1 MDRGTHLA
9 FYAHPDATEVQEEAR
24 AFLELSRR

>member
-9 FYAHPDATEVQEEAR
+9 FYAHPDAADVQEQAR
-24 AFLELSRR
+24 VFLAAG